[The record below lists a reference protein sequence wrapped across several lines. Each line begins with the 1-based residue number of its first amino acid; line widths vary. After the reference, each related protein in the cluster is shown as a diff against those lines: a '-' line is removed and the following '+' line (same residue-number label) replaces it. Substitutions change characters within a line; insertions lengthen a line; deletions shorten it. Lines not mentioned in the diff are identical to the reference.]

1 MLLTGG
7 TAGRTSLVRSDILLQ
22 LSKYYWE
29 EGGKWTFPFEKFPF
43 TPFVR
48 AAVKRTK
55 DEIQI
60 PTFLTWFTSQTQPVP
75 HVKAIKQYWGGAT
88 VMLVYFW
95 QVGKGGGTSM
105 SGVCMFPLKTPGIGT
120 CIPPTLSSGEAL
132 IENAGKDRL
141 LIYTYI
147 YTYII

>member
-60 PTFLTWFTSQTQPVP
+60 PTSLTWFTSQTQLVP

-95 QVGKGGGTSM
+95 QVGKGGALLWVEFACS
-105 SGVCMFPLKTPGIGT
+105 PPKTPGLGS

-141 LIYTYI
+141 LYI
-147 YTYII
+147 YILSK